1 MTEPATTSNISP
13 EEYDLVIIGSGEG
26 SKFLA
31 WTQARQG
38 QRVAMIERKW
48 IGGSCP
54 NIACLPSKN
63 IIHSAKVAS
72 LFSRAAEFGIDISG
86 YTIDM
91 AAVTGRKRKM
101 VKELVD
107 IHIRNYDTSGTE
119 LILGHGHFIGPKL
132 LEVDMPDGTKRHVT
146 GKRIVIGTGTRA
158 SIEGIPGLAAA
169 IPLTHIEALEL
180 DTVPAHIL
188 ILGGGYI
195 GLEFAQAMRRFGSRV
210 TIIERNAALLHRED
224 SDVSE
229 GIAALF
235 HDEGIDVI
243 LNATVAEVTGRSG
256 ESVTVSYSQDGAT
269 KTVDATHILVAT
281 GRTPNTDNM
290 GLDLAG
296 VELTDSGFIKVNERL
311 ETTAAGIWA
320 DGEVAG
326 SPQFTHIALDD
337 FRILRDNFAGG
348 NRVTTGRQVP
358 STLFTDPEVAHIGL
372 SEREAKA
379 KGIAYR
385 LFRIPMA
392 ADLRTRTLSETRGF
406 MKALVAEDDSILG
419 FTVFG
424 VDGGEIMSAVQIAM
438 LGKTPLYRVA
448 RCHPYPPH
456 THRGDRHPLHVGTD
470 SREPFRVGKSRE
482 QSEAIN
488 QTSWHLFEGNSGSIL
503 FSLCW
508 TYHRAASSLYA

>member
-1 MTEPATTSNISP
+1 MTEPATTSNISA

-31 WTQARQG
+31 WTQARLG

-72 LFSRAAEFGIDISG
+72 LFSRAEEFGINISG

-132 LEVDMPDGTKRHVT
+132 LEVGMPDGTKRYVT

-158 SIEGIPGLAAA
+158 SIDGIPGLAAA
-169 IPLTHIEALEL
+169 NPFTHIEALEL
-180 DTVPAHIL
+180 DAVPAHIL

-229 GIAALF
+229 GIATLF
-235 HDEGIDVI
+235 QDEGIDVI

-281 GRTPNTDNM
+281 GRTPNTHNM

-311 ETTAAGIWA
+311 ETKAAGIWA
-320 DGEVAG
+320 NGEVAG

-372 SEREAKA
+372 SEKEAKA
-379 KGIAYR
+379 KGIPYR
-385 LFRIPMA
+385 LFKIPMA

-406 MKALVAEDDSILG
+406 MKALIADDDSIVG

-424 VDGGEIMSAVQIAM
+424 VGGGEIMSAVQIAM
-438 LGKTPLYRVA
+438 LGNLPYTTLRDA
-448 RCHPYPPH
+448 ILTHP
-456 THRGDRHPLHVGTD
+456 TLT
-470 SREPFRVGKSRE
+470 
-482 QSEAIN
+482 
-488 QTSWHLFEGNSGSIL
+488 EGLVIL
-503 FSLCW
+503 FMSAP
-508 TYHRAASSLYA
+508 TRANSAG